1 MCGGGG
7 GYTHTHTHTCA
18 CAKPVI
24 ARGRGK
30 LAAAVENLTDAG
42 ESNMCVSPGSIDG
55 PAKCHARGIPS
66 HRRGGGRYGEFA
78 ETNSTK
84 PF

>member
-1 MCGGGG
+1 MCAAAAAV
-7 GYTHTHTHTCA
+7 THAHMCETGDS
-18 CAKPVI
+18 K
-24 ARGRGK
+24 GRGGE

-55 PAKCHARGIPS
+55 PAKCHARGIPP
-66 HRRGGGRYGEFA
+66 HRGGVGEFA
-78 ETNSTK
+78 EADSTK